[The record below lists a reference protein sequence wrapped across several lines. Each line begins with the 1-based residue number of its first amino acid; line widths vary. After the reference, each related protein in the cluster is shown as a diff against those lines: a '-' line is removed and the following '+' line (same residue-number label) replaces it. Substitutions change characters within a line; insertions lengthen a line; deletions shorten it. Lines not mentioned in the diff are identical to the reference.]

1 MNEAE
6 STIKVDSVEEIKLD
20 EEPKSL
26 DVETKSFD
34 DILFEN
40 STSGDSDKKKEST
53 VSNEISSSSDSKIT
67 DDQYFDDFFQD
78 E

>member
-40 STSGDSDKKKEST
+40 SSSVSDKKKEST